1 MFLVNLH
8 FFVFT
13 GKHVEEDDDDE
24 EEEDCGGGGETSE
37 DGDSGSE
44 ERPEEDAG
52 SGNNAED
59 KDASNEK
66 EIDTMLVDEKQ
77 ETFDDLPGK
86 EGFHFPQHVTPSSHK
101 FVKNQLS
108 ISYYKRTIKSFACP
122 EII

>member
-1 MFLVNLH
+1 MLLVNLH
-8 FFVFT
+8 VFVVFT

-24 EEEDCGGGGETSE
+24 EEDCCGDGETSE
-37 DGDSGSE
+37 EGESGSE
-44 ERPEEDAG
+44 ERPEEQDAG

-86 EGFHFPQHVTPSSHK
+86 GFHSLPSTG
-101 FVKNQLS
+101 Q
-108 ISYYKRTIKSFACP
+108 
-122 EII
+122 